1 MNILNRLKKLETTER
16 VNESLYI
23 FMWDIGDIKR
33 IKAGENVILRNDA
46 ETEEGFIYRAESELL
61 KIDKPKDK
69 MISAW
74 ADYSTF

>member
-61 KIDKPKDK
+61 SIEKPKNK
-69 MISAW
+69 VLVAW
-74 ADYSTF
+74 AD